1 DAWDEINTRILS
13 NEVRPYLTFATIP
26 WPVLRLSSDPQL
38 KESNEITL
46 EDTREFLLS
55 PFHSPEKNRE
65 GRLRDARIRWSTSRS
80 PSWLAFVVAA
90 DRERALMQ
98 RLFRC
103 LKPIARVQWI
113 RQLQQDALTTNPR
126 RGPIRAK
133 QWEPWKSPL
142 TWTLAVIP
150 FFTFGLGTWQVQRLQ
165 WKNDLVRRA
174 EEELAKEPVAL
185 PDYI

>member
-1 DAWDEINTRILS
+1 MINAAWSTYQDAWDEINTRILS

-55 PFHSPEKNRE
+55 HFHSPEKTRE

-90 DRERALMQ
+90 DRERVREGIEQ
-98 RLFRC
+98 VNWC
-103 LKPIARVQWI
+103 LNN
-113 RQLQQDALTTNPR
+113 L
-126 RGPIRAK
+126 
-133 QWEPWKSPL
+133 
-142 TWTLAVIP
+142 
-150 FFTFGLGTWQVQRLQ
+150 
-165 WKNDLVRRA
+165 
-174 EEELAKEPVAL
+174 
-185 PDYI
+185 